1 MSFKSNYKKKE
12 KKELKKGK
20 KKRRKSKENDD
31 EMMYE
36 ALKHKVEV
44 QKHVSES
51 TNISMTSKYFAA
63 VTVYTKHD

>member
-1 MSFKSNYKKKE
+1 MMH
-12 KKELKKGK
+12 
-20 KKRRKSKENDD
+20 

-36 ALKHKVEV
+36 ELKHTVEF

>member
-1 MSFKSNYKKKE
+1 M
-12 KKELKKGK
+12 KKGK
-20 KKRRKSKENDD
+20 KERQKKMMH

-36 ALKHKVEV
+36 ELKHTVEF